1 MSAPTTFSNSALEKL
16 FRSPV
21 NQDMINFVAKK
32 ASSVTTCDPLP
43 SPLDNDADTLPS
55 PPSNDP
61 LSPTPVAVPPME
73 DFITHLVRGF
83 RVKAAT
89 LLSTVYINDKWFGN
103 KAWADYAPFFTLSQV
118 NVLEMGVLYGLD
130 YSLGITE
137 ADFTSALE
145 ELMRAEVA
153 KSSTSSWSI
162 RTSTA
167 AAATA
172 TAPSRRC
179 ATDAAPSFVVTS
191 KTTEA
196 SVAQSLV
203 SSTAPAHRSNG
214 DYQSNPLHHQP
225 SLNQRGS
232 TISHPSFNQRGA
244 TSNQANF
251 NQRVSTYS
259 NGGRTQVQNS
269 HHNQPHHHQPQQQRS
284 HYHHSQ
290 QQKQRQQQQQAQ
302 KQQQQQAQKQQQQQ
316 TQQSHGRFRNR
327 RNKPCFTS
335 YFTF

>member
-32 ASSVTTCDPLP
+32 ASS
-43 SPLDNDADTLPS
+43 
-55 PPSNDP
+55 
-61 LSPTPVAVPPME
+61 
-73 DFITHLVRGF
+73 
-83 RVKAAT
+83 
-89 LLSTVYINDKWFGN
+89 YINDKWFGN

-118 NVLEMGVLYGLD
+118 NVLETGVLYGLD

-137 ADFTSALE
+137 ADLTSALE
-145 ELMRAEVA
+145 ELMRAEVT

-162 RTSTA
+162 RTSANVSTA
-167 AAATA
+167 ATATA

-196 SVAQSLV
+196 SVAQSLA

-214 DYQSNPLHHQP
+214 DYQSNPHHHQP

-232 TISHPSFNQRGA
+232 TITHPSFNQRGA

-302 KQQQQQAQKQQQQQ
+302 KQTQQ
-316 TQQSHGRFRNR
+316 TQRQTQQTQRQQQQSHGRFRNR